1 MNQDLRYIK
10 TEHNLRSAML
20 QLLKEKEFQKIA
32 VTDICKLANCS
43 RNAFYQHY
51 EGKENLYQ
59 AIVTDIVIA
68 IEESCRPVV
77 ESLSELNFEAE
88 KLYLSNILT
97 AVEDN
102 RSVLTQLLM
111 LPQEDFSKQVKAMII
126 TALTQ
131 NVGGWEKQVSL
142 DYIHYFAGG
151 ITSFTSYWL
160 TQTSYDLDQAVEALV
175 AVTLGHWKA
184 AETSSH

>member
-59 AIVTDIVIA
+59 AIITDIVIA

-102 RSVLTQLLM
+102 RRVLTQLLM
-111 LPQEDFSKQVKAMII
+111 LPQEDFSKQLQTMII

-131 NVGGWEKQVSL
+131 NTGCWEKQVSL

-151 ITSFTSYWL
+151 ITSFISYWL
-160 TQTSYDLDQAVEALV
+160 TQTNYGLDQAVEALV

>member
-1 MNQDLRYIK
+1 MNHDLRYIK
-10 TEHNLRSAML
+10 TEQNLRSAML

-77 ESLSELNFEAE
+77 ESLSDLDFEAE

-131 NVGGWEKQVSL
+131 NVGG
-142 DYIHYFAGG
+142 
-151 ITSFTSYWL
+151 
-160 TQTSYDLDQAVEALV
+160 
-175 AVTLGHWKA
+175 
-184 AETSSH
+184 

>member
-1 MNQDLRYIK
+1 MNHDLRYVK

-20 QLLKEKEFQKIA
+20 QLLREKEFQKIA

-59 AIVTDIVIA
+59 AIITDIVIA

-77 ESLSELNFEAE
+77 ESLAELNFEAE

-102 RSVLTQLLM
+102 RRVITQLLK
-111 LPQEDFSKQVKAMII
+111 LPQEDFSKRLQTMMIS
-126 TALTQ
+126 ALTQ
-131 NVGGWEKQVSL
+131 NFGNWEKQCRL

-151 ITSFTSYWL
+151 ITSFISYWL
-160 TQTSYDLDQAVEALV
+160 TQTSYNLDQAVEALV

-184 AETSSH
+184 AEKREW